1 MTHALGIDIGGT
13 GIKGAVVDTE
23 TGELV
28 TERFKLFTP
37 AGGEPQPMIDTT
49 VELVK
54 EIPGAD
60 EPIPVG
66 IAFPTIVKNGLTL
79 SAGNISDDW
88 IGLDGR
94 GLFATALDRHV
105 DLVNDADAAGYAE
118 LHFGAAKGVQ
128 GLVVLTTLGTGIGSA
143 FIYNG
148 VLIPNTEFGFLEI
161 DGEIAEARAS
171 YRAKEEDDLDWTQ
184 WAARLQRF
192 YTHLE
197 RVFSPD
203 LFIVGG
209 GVSKNASD
217 FLPLLDLSTPII
229 TAVHRNNAGILGAA
243 AIAATALA

>member
-1 MTHALGIDIGGT
+1 MTHALGIDVGGT
-13 GIKGAVVDTE
+13 GTKAAIVDTS

-28 TERFKLFTP
+28 TERVRLSTP
-37 AGGEPQPMIDTT
+37 PGGRPQDMIDTT
-49 VELVK
+49 ARLVAS
-54 EIPGAD
+54 IPGAE

-79 SAGNISDDW
+79 SAGNISDEW

-94 GLFATALDRHV
+94 ARFAAALDRHI

-118 LHFGAAKGVQ
+118 LHYGAAKGVA
-128 GLVVLTTLGTGIGSA
+128 GTVILTTLGTGIGSA
-143 FIYNG
+143 VIYNG
-148 VLIPNTEFGFLEI
+148 GLVPNTEFGFLEL

-171 YRAKEEDDLDWTQ
+171 FRAMEREQLDWAG

-209 GVSKNASD
+209 GGSKHSAQ
-217 FLPLLDLSTPII
+217 FLPLLDLATPIVAA
-229 TAVHRNNAGILGAA
+229 THRNNAGILGAA
-243 AIAATALA
+243 AIAAVALP